1 MKLRL
6 IALPVALSL
15 AACASTGAGNDGYG
29 YGDAAKLALYRAHVI
44 EEVGSIPFSGSIDR
58 WTGLGETALAV
69 WTSPGRAW
77 LLELG
82 ARCPYLDT
90 SYSIGFDSRDGRI
103 DAGFDSVVPL
113 EGGVQIPC
121 RIDAIYRIDTDA
133 LREAERAQDSGV

>member
-6 IALPVALSL
+6 IALPMALSL
-15 AACASTGAGNDGYG
+15 AACASTGGANDG
-29 YGDAAKLALYRAHVI
+29 YGDAAKLALYRAHVV

-58 WTGLGETALAV
+58 WTGLGESALAV

-82 ARCPYLDT
+82 SPCPYLDT

-103 DAGFDSVVPL
+103 DSGFDSVVPL
-113 EGGVQIPC
+113 EGGMQIPC

-133 LREAERAQDSGV
+133 LREAERLHDSGI